1 MLTAMV
7 IVSLVASLAAAMVW
21 RQFRAV
27 QIEAADRAR
36 AQAGWVL
43 VGALDWARLI
53 LREDARAN
61 EREPVDH
68 LGEVWAVPLAEAR
81 LSTFLAA
88 DKGQSLDADAG
99 PEAFLSGSIED
110 AQGRYNLANAI
121 EKKEPDGA
129 ETRVVERLAESAGL
143 SRAAVQVWLEQ
154 LRQARHASPDAQD
167 APLRARSLEQLAW
180 YGLDATA
187 RAKLE
192 PWLVLLPE
200 KKPVNVNTAPRE
212 VLAALADGMNLAY
225 AERIVQR
232 RRNQAFRDVG
242 ELKLLLPELP
252 AGALDGERV
261 AFRSEY
267 FFVTGRLRLDERV
280 MQQRSLVQREAR
292 GEVNVRRRERVS
304 SLDETG
310 SGQRTPLLAP

>member
-1 MLTAMV
+1 M
-7 IVSLVASLAAAMVW
+7 
-21 RQFRAV
+21 
-27 QIEAADRAR
+27 
-36 AQAGWVL
+36 
-43 VGALDWARLI
+43 
-53 LREDARAN
+53 
-61 EREPVDH
+61 
-68 LGEVWAVPLAEAR
+68 
-81 LSTFLAA
+81 
-88 DKGQSLDADAG
+88 
-99 PEAFLSGSIED
+99 
-110 AQGRYNLANAI
+110 
-121 EKKEPDGA
+121 
-129 ETRVVERLAESAGL
+129 
-143 SRAAVQVWLEQ
+143 
-154 LRQARHASPDAQD
+154 
-167 APLRARSLEQLAW
+167 
-180 YGLDATA
+180 
-187 RAKLE
+187 
-192 PWLVLLPE
+192 LLPE